1 MPVNEAALKS
11 VATTTR
17 GRFFEA
23 ATAPELASIFED
35 LGARVGIVREQREV
49 TDYLVAAALVAA
61 VAAAVGSLAWFS
73 RLP

>member
-1 MPVNEAALKS
+1 
-11 VATTTR
+11 
-17 GRFFEA
+17 
-23 ATAPELASIFED
+23 
-35 LGARVGIVREQREV
+35 VGIVREQREV

>member
-1 MPVNEAALKS
+1 MADAAPGGWVPRRPLQP
-11 VATTTR
+11 
-17 GRFFEA
+17 
-23 ATAPELASIFED
+23 APELASVFED